1 MSNTE
6 LLNLLKKQAEQRKDL
21 AAGVYR
27 EWQSIKEREQELL
40 TPFEG
45 KYENASDLI
54 RQEINGT
61 REKFFQEWGSDGKLA
76 ILMDVR
82 HGQERQK
89 LATEQGK
96 EWPYR
101 KEKDRGR

>member
-27 EWQSIKEREQELL
+27 EWQPIKEREHELL
-40 TPFEG
+40 APFGG
-45 KYENASDLI
+45 KYENAPALI
-54 RQEINGT
+54 QQEIKRT
-61 REKFFQEWGSDGKLA
+61 REKFFQEWGSNGKLA

-89 LATEQGK
+89 LATEQEK
-96 EWPYR
+96 ESSYR